1 MAGFSVQRMGLATV
15 SSVSR
20 RGRTGRKAGGQD
32 KTGRHPMGPI
42 RGASPCLHTVPDGTV
57 SGPSWC
63 REARQSQHPPRFSRH
78 SAPKSTVSGGSAM
91 SGDDDNRFRP
101 RPGRVRSDAPKAGQT
116 KSFFSQVK
124 KIARQQSTAASSR
137 HSASAKSAS
146 SGKAGPKHNTFAGP
160 GVRRGRGASFVQS
173 RHIAGGWRHSAP
185 GMRRVVIKTRFVKG
199 AGKSGKAAAHLR
211 YIQRD
216 GTSRDGERGQLYSA
230 GEDRADG
237 DAFLDRGKDDRHQ
250 FRFIVSPE
258 DAADLADLTG
268 YTRELM
274 AQVETDLGTKLDWVA
289 VNHHNTGH
297 PHVHVIVN
305 GRDALG
311 EDLVINGD
319 YLANGI
325 RERASELAAL
335 ELGPVTEIE
344 QGRKL
349 AAEIDQDRLT
359 RIDRAMIAE
368 ADDRFI
374 DLRHEPGDLR
384 GQSDRTLR
392 LRRLGKLG
400 DMGLATEHAPSV
412 WELSER
418 LEPTLRE
425 MGERGD
431 IVRTMQKA
439 LRAEG
444 AERDPM
450 SFEIHDAAPA
460 TPIIGRVIDK
470 HLSDELGENLTLV
483 VDGID
488 GRTHHVSGIDPA
500 RVEDARIG
508 SVVEIGPADGAAR
521 PSDRAIIGMAE
532 DGIYRP
538 SRHLEQARFEGRVPG
553 GEYEGFVDAHVRRLE
568 ALRRAGIAE
577 RIDAD
582 QWRIPDDFE
591 ARVAAHDAGRNA
603 RANIRVLSTF
613 DLDRQIGSDGATWLD
628 RWLVGAG
635 TSDLSVSG
643 FGEQVREA
651 MDRRRETLI
660 DRGDAIRQ
668 VDGRTA
674 YRRNLIATLQERE
687 VARAGDELAAKKTL
701 PFRAAADGETV
712 TGKFTGTVQLSSG
725 KFAIVEKSHEFTL
738 VPWRP
743 VIDRQLDREVSG
755 IVQSG
760 SVSWQL
766 GRQRGLG
773 I

>member
-1 MAGFSVQRMGLATV
+1 
-15 SSVSR
+15 
-20 RGRTGRKAGGQD
+20 
-32 KTGRHPMGPI
+32 
-42 RGASPCLHTVPDGTV
+42 
-57 SGPSWC
+57 
-63 REARQSQHPPRFSRH
+63 
-78 SAPKSTVSGGSAM
+78 M
-91 SGDDDNRFRP
+91 SDDDNRFRP
-101 RPGRVRSDAPKAGQT
+101 RPGRVRSDAPKVGQA
-116 KSFFSQVK
+116 KSFLSKVR
-124 KIARQQSTAASSR
+124 KIARQQQAASGRSR
-137 HSASAKSAS
+137 SAKSGGSNRATKGNNTIAS
-146 SGKAGPKHNTFAGP
+146 GR
-160 GVRRGRGASFVQS
+160 GVQRGRGAAFVRARNLSNGWTHRQS
-173 RHIAGGWRHSAP
+173 GS
-185 GMRRVVIKTRFVKG
+185 RRVIVKSRSVRA
-199 AGKSGKAAAHLR
+199 AGRSGKAAAHLR

-216 GTSRDGERGQLYSA
+216 GTSRDGEHGQLYSA

-268 YTRELM
+268 YTCELM
-274 AQVETDLGTKLDWVA
+274 AQVEADLGTQLDWVA

-305 GRDALG
+305 GRGALG
-311 EDLVINGD
+311 EDLIINGD
-319 YLANGI
+319 YLAGGI
-325 RERASELAAL
+325 RERASELATL

-344 QGRKL
+344 QRRKL
-349 AAEIDQDRLT
+349 TAEIDQDRLT

-368 ADDRFI
+368 SQDRLV
-374 DLRHEPGDLR
+374 DLRHEPDDLR
-384 GQSDRTLR
+384 GQSDRTMR

-400 DMGLATEHAPSV
+400 EMGLATEHTPGV

-460 TPIIGRVIDK
+460 APIVGRVIDK
-470 HLSDELGENLTLV
+470 YLSDELGDNLTLV

-488 GRTHHVSGIDPA
+488 GRTHHVAGIDPA
-500 RVEDARIG
+500 RVEEARIG
-508 SVVEIGPADGAAR
+508 SVIEIGPPDSAVR
-521 PSDRAIIGMAE
+521 PSDRAIAGMAE

-538 SRHLEQARFEGRVPG
+538 SRHLEQARFDGRVPG
-553 GEYEGFVDAHVRRLE
+553 GDYERFVDAHVRRLE

-582 QWRIPDDFE
+582 QWRIPEDFE
-591 ARVAAHDAGRNA
+591 ARAAAHDAGRNA
-603 RANIRVLSTF
+603 GANIRVLSTF
-613 DLDRQIGSDGATWLD
+613 DLERQIGSDGATWLD
-628 RWLVGAG
+628 RRLVGASA
-635 TSDLSVSG
+635 SDLSPAG

-651 MDRRRETLI
+651 MERRRETLI
-660 DRGDAIRQ
+660 DRSDAVRQ
-668 VDGRTA
+668 TDGRIA

-687 VARAGDELAAKKTL
+687 VARVGAAMAEKKAT
-701 PFRAAADGETV
+701 PFRAAIDGETV
-712 TGKFTGTVQLSSG
+712 TGTFTGTVQLSSG
-725 KFAIVEKSHEFTL
+725 KFAIVEKSHDFTL

-743 VIDRQLDREVSG
+743 VIDRQLGHEVSG
-755 IVQSG
+755 IVQGG

-773 I
+773 L